1 MYLIERLIRWYRR
14 SKSVQVLSAEVLP
27 GRVIAVKLSKPKNM
41 ICKTGMFIYI
51 NAPTVAKYEW
61 HPFSLTSPPDA
72 AHLCVHIKVCGD
84 WTEALYNHLSQCTGV
99 PSRCNDGKE
108 LVTRLSEAGMGRR
121 ESFSHP
127 NNTYASRSLVWQPAA
142 SPRSQAQVEASASS
156 QTLYNEMINQNF
168 VALPESVTGKP
179 LSPRPNNNQSD
190 CGSGRDVRFASS
202 PSTPTEAAVHEAES
216 TRVANRRQR
225 NAKRS
230 DSFAV
235 DLSHLP
241 ISPRPMLGV
250 ESPFSLKID
259 GPYGAPVQGFK
270 EHSVLLLVGA
280 GIGVTPFAG
289 ILSDLVYRI
298 RQAGSESRRDSKGLI
313 PGMRTQERLHHG
325 LYWCLLLIDQWAMN
339 LLTLRRTTKAEK
351 GIFLLECT
359 IPKRGSLV
367 QSSA

>member
-14 SKSVQVLSAEVLP
+14 SKSVQVLSAEILP

-51 NAPTVAKYEW
+51 NAPMIAKYEW

-72 AHLCVHIKVCGD
+72 SHLCVHIKVCGD
-84 WTEALYNHLSQCTGV
+84 WTEALFNHLSQCAGV
-99 PSRCNDGKE
+99 PSRCHDGKE
-108 LVTRLSEAGMGRR
+108 LVTRLSAAGMGRR
-121 ESFSHP
+121 ESFSRP
-127 NNTYASRSLVWQPAA
+127 NNVQTATSLVWQPAA
-142 SPRSQAQVEASASS
+142 SPRHQTHVEASPAS
-156 QTLYNEMINQNF
+156 QTLYKGMINQNF
-168 VALPESVTGKP
+168 VALPESITGRPK
-179 LSPRPNNNQSD
+179 SPQPSNNRPDQESGGDQSLAITVRTP
-190 CGSGRDVRFASS
+190 RDDASS
-202 PSTPTEAAVHEAES
+202 DAVSPGEASRRPTN
-216 TRVANRRQR
+216 TRRC
-225 NAKRS
+225 

-241 ISPRPMLGV
+241 VSPRPMLGV

-298 RQAGSESRRDSKGLI
+298 RQSGSTTMRDNKGLI
-313 PGMRTQERLHHG
+313 PGRFSQKEGCYLLSEAG
-325 LYWCLLLIDQWAMN
+325 LFD
-339 LLTLRRTTKAEK
+339 
-351 GIFLLECT
+351 
-359 IPKRGSLV
+359 
-367 QSSA
+367 SS